1 VKGVL
6 VNFQRGTVQQH
17 QQHGL
22 IQLEGVNTVA
32 EAAAFIGRTVLVHI
46 SEETKSQGRIVALH
60 GRNGVVRARFRRS
73 LASEALAKEVMVY

>member
-1 VKGVL
+1 MKGVL